1 MNGFLI
7 IDKPGGCTSHDVV
20 RAVRKALGIKQ
31 VGHGG
36 TLDPDATGLLLVAAG
51 RATRLFPFLAGFDK
65 TYRGRIRLG
74 FSTDTYDASGLP
86 AGPQAAELPD
96 AGRLAAAMRSF
107 VGGIEQVPPPYSA
120 KKISGRP
127 AYKLARER
135 RPVNLRPVRV
145 RVRSFEPL
153 AYEPPF
159 VDFEAVCSS
168 GTYIRSLAHDLG
180 RALGC
185 GAHLASLRRTAVGHF
200 RVSDAVS
207 LDALEAA
214 AREGAISP
222 LLVPMEA
229 GLPPMPELIIKPE
242 ALNRLANGAP
252 LRPEH
257 IKSFGKQAS
266 PGSPSAGTR
275 SAFPAEPSGVTVKLF
290 APDGRFAGLGRYFG
304 PGRDVKPVLCVLQPQ
319 SP

>member
-20 RAVRKALGIKQ
+20 RAVRKALGMKQ

-36 TLDPDATGLLLVAAG
+36 TLDPEATGLLLVAAG

-74 FSTDTYDASGLP
+74 FSTDTYDAFGAP
-86 AGPQAAELPD
+86 TGFQAAELPD

-107 VGGIEQVPPPYSA
+107 VGEIRQVPPPYSA
-120 KKISGRP
+120 KKIDGRP
-127 AYKLARER
+127 AYKLARAR
-135 RPVNLRPVRV
+135 RPVNLKPVKV
-145 RVRSFEPL
+145 SVRSFDLL
-153 AYEPPF
+153 AYEPPH

-180 RALGC
+180 RMLGC
-185 GAHLASLRRTAVGHF
+185 GAHLASLRRTAVGRF
-200 RVSDAVS
+200 KVSDAVT
-207 LDALEAA
+207 LEGLEAA
-214 AREGAISP
+214 AREGGIDS
-222 LLVPMEA
+222 LIIPMEA
-229 GLPPMPELIIKPE
+229 ALPSMPELIIRPE

-257 IKSFGKQAS
+257 IESFGRPA
-266 PGSPSAGTR
+266 PPDSPSVGAV
-275 SAFPAEPSGVTVKLF
+275 SAFPSEPSGVTVELF
-290 APDGRFAGLGRYFG
+290 ATDGRLAGLGRYFG
-304 PGRDVKPVLCVLQPQ
+304 PGRDVKPVLCLLQSQ
-319 SP
+319 AR